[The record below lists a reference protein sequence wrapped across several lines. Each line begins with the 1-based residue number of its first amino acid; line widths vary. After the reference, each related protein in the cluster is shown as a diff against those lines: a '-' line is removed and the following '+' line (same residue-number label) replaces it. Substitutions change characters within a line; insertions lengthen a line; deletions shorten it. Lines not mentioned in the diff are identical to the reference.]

1 MNTDEDKEL
10 CLFSATFRASVV
22 LRVMFFPRNNPGY
35 ALSNSSLN
43 AALKAGKIH
52 GAQLKKVRGRSI
64 RSAHV
69 EALRAWADQAHPSE
83 GRPEDA

>member
-35 ALSNSSLN
+35 ALSNSAVKCRRYLACLTMFTPFTS
-43 AALKAGKIH
+43 
-52 GAQLKKVRGRSI
+52 
-64 RSAHV
+64 
-69 EALRAWADQAHPSE
+69 
-83 GRPEDA
+83 